1 MFGLQ
6 KSPLPLGQPWRG
18 TKYVKHGDSGKQAQA
33 GGRGSNTPGFAHGKQ
48 RNLNFRHLGFHRS
61 PTGLKMH
68 AFRAGMGPRDYK

>member
-18 TKYVKHGDSGKQAQA
+18 TKCVKHSDRMNQAQA
-33 GGRGSNTPGFAHGKQ
+33 EGRGSNTPGFVRDKQ
-48 RNLNFRHLGFHRS
+48 RHLNFRHLGFHRS
-61 PTGLKMH
+61 HTGLKMH